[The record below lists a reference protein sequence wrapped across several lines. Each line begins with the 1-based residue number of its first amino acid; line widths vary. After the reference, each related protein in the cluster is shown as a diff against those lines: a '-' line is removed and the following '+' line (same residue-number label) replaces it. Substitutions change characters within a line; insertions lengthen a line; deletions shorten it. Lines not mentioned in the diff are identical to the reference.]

1 MTVESGISSVPDMA
15 RVWSSETPDK
25 VALIDGGRV
34 VNYAQLNERS
44 NRIANTLVAAGVRP
58 GSHVGF
64 LGKNSAAFF
73 EIWVGANK
81 AGCALAPLNWRGAA
95 LEIVEVVHDANVS
108 LIFAG
113 RHFTELAERVRR
125 APGTRVQVIH
135 EDELEQWFSRGGST
149 DPGIAVPDSATA
161 LLGYTSGTTAA
172 PKGVPITHGAL
183 MNWFRATATE
193 PSVNWNS
200 DDIGLMVMPNFHL
213 AGTLVSLAALYH
225 GAPLATLS
233 AFEPTA
239 FIYAVAAH
247 RPTVTCLVPTALQ
260 MLLDHKSG
268 QPADF
273 SSLRRILYAGSPI
286 GQHTL
291 QQALDTFDCDFVQ
304 FYGTTETFI
313 ITLLRPE
320 QHRLDNPDLLKSCG
334 QPIPGVELRIV
345 DPNGR
350 DLPDG
355 KAGEVL
361 LRSPWM
367 FRGYWNNPDATATA
381 IIDGWYHTGDAGIRD
396 HNGNLFLVDRLKDM
410 IVSGGENIYSAEVER
425 ALAAHPSVQSVAVV
439 GAPDKKWGE
448 RVVAFVVPYPD
459 TPVEVSELV
468 SHCRRPRAE
477 RPKKQLCANSLKE
490 SSRGLSVDI
499 QRRPIRRPDDRD
511 HRRRQRDRAMHRP
524 RTRRVGC
531 KRGDR
536 GPQPRQA
543 RRRARRDPRGRGAGF
558 RPCRRHSRRSRGK

>member
-1 MTVESGISSVPDMA
+1 MTIASGISGVPDMA
-15 RVWSSETPDK
+15 RVWSSKTPDK
-25 VALIDGGRV
+25 AALIDGGRV
-34 VNYAQLNERS
+34 VTYAQLNDRS

-81 AGCALAPLNWRGAA
+81 AGCALAPLNWRSAPP
-95 LEIVEVVHDANVS
+95 EIVEVVQDANVS

-113 RHFTELAERVRR
+113 RDFTELGERVRQ
-125 APGTRVQVIH
+125 AANVTVEVVP
-135 EDELEQWFSRGGST
+135 EDELDQWFSRGDSA

-183 MNWFRATATE
+183 MNWFRAAATE
-193 PSVNWNS
+193 PSVSWDS

-213 AGTLVSLAALYH
+213 AGTLVSLPALYH
-225 GAPLATLS
+225 GASLATLP

-239 FIYAVAAH
+239 FTFAVAAH

-260 MLLDHKSG
+260 MLLDHKSE
-268 QPADF
+268 QLADF

-291 QQALDTFDCDFVQ
+291 QQALDTFNCDFVQ

-334 QPIPGVELRIV
+334 QPMPGVELRIV
-345 DPNGR
+345 DPKGG
-350 DLPDG
+350 DLPAG
-355 KAGEVL
+355 EAGEVL
-361 LRSPWM
+361 ARSPWM
-367 FRGYWNNPDATATA
+367 FSGYWNKPDVTATA
-381 IIDGWYHTGDAGIRD
+381 IIDGWYHTGDGGIRD
-396 HNGNLFLVDRLKDM
+396 QNGNLFLVDRLKDM

-439 GAPDKKWGE
+439 GAPDEKWGE
-448 RVVAFVVPYPD
+448 RVVAFVVSYSD
-459 TPVEVSELV
+459 KPVEVSGLV
-468 SHCRRPRAE
+468 SHCRGLIAGYKV
-477 RPKKQLCANSLKE
+477 PKEILLVDALAQTASGKVRKAALRQQLQAS
-490 SSRGLSVDI
+490 
-499 QRRPIRRPDDRD
+499 
-511 HRRRQRDRAMHRP
+511 
-524 RTRRVGC
+524 
-531 KRGDR
+531 
-536 GPQPRQA
+536 PQHQA
-543 RRRARRDPRGRGAGF
+543 
-558 RPCRRHSRRSRGK
+558 